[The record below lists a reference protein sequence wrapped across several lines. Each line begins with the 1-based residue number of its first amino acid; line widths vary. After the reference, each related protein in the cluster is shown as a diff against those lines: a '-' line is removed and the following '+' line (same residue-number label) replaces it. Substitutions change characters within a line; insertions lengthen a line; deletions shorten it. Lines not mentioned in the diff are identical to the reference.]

1 MNDYVVEGTPECP
14 WRDEKTIIRIK
25 AYLFKEPPEGPRR
38 DEKKTIIRIK
48 AYLLEEHPEGP
59 RRDEKNNCGLEI
71 R

>member
-1 MNDYVVEGTPECP
+1 MK
-14 WRDEKTIIRIK
+14 KTIIRIK
-25 AYLFKEPPEGPRR
+25 AYVLEEPPEGPRR

-59 RRDEKNNCGLEI
+59 RRDEKNKFGLET